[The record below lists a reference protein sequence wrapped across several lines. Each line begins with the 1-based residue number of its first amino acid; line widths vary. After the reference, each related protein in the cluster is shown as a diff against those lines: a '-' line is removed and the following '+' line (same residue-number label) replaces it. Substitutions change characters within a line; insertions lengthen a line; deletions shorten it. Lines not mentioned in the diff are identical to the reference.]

1 MKRKILLLNILI
13 FACWSLSQGSLNLIW
28 EEKNLDLGE
37 VTEDSGEITG
47 RFRFTNGEDV
57 GIVVTDVRVSCGCTN
72 IWFPDKE
79 IAPADTASIVFRFNP
94 EGRIGKFEK
103 YLKVYT
109 GKGGEYEKL
118 TFKGTVKAGEKT
130 ISNRFPFERGTLRY
144 ETDHLKIGEM
154 EKGERRHGFIGIYN
168 ASEQEYTPEFHSST
182 NGVEISVVPSTLQP
196 GESGMIALYLNTA
209 KFAEG
214 LQEIR
219 LLTLDGEGKE
229 RDDDVKIS
237 VIVLPKGEARI
248 HK

>member
-1 MKRKILLLNILI
+1 
-13 FACWSLSQGSLNLIW
+13 
-28 EEKNLDLGE
+28 
-37 VTEDSGEITG
+37 
-47 RFRFTNGEDV
+47 
-57 GIVVTDVRVSCGCTN
+57 
-72 IWFPDKE
+72 
-79 IAPADTASIVFRFNP
+79 
-94 EGRIGKFEK
+94 
-103 YLKVYT
+103 
-109 GKGGEYEKL
+109 
-118 TFKGTVKAGEKT
+118 
-130 ISNRFPFERGTLRY
+130 
-144 ETDHLKIGEM
+144 M

-196 GESGMIALYLNTA
+196 GESGMIALYLNTT